1 MILVTGGAR
10 AGKSRFALDRARAV
24 AGRRRFVATADPAVS
39 AADPEMAARLLAHR
53 RERGED
59 FETVEAPEAPAAAL
73 REAVRTG
80 TAAVVLDDLTL
91 WVANWQGTL
100 GRPPEP
106 SGRDGTAAGWQE
118 TLDAEARDLAAAAR
132 EAAAAGATVVIVTN
146 EVGWGIVPAGAL
158 ARAYRDA
165 LGRANAVV
173 AAAADEVWLVV
184 ASVPLRIK

>member
-1 MILVTGGAR
+1 MGAVILVTGGAR
-10 AGKSRFALDRARAV
+10 AGKSRFALDRARAI
-24 AGRRRFVATADPAVS
+24 AGRRRFVATADPVAS

-73 REAVRTG
+73 REAVRAG
-80 TAAVVLDDLTL
+80 VAAIVLDDLTL
-91 WVANWQGTL
+91 WVANRQETV
-100 GRPPEP
+100 GRPEI
-106 SGRDGTAAGWQE
+106 
-118 TLDAEARDLAAAAR
+118 LDAEARDLAAAAR

-165 LGRANAVV
+165 LGRANASV

-184 ASVPLRIK
+184 AGVSLRIT